1 MIVMDNAKKD
11 TTICIFFAL
20 EYLDIMPPS
29 ASCRL
34 TDRTDL
40 YPELRRL
47 AGAENIG
54 KVLVFFEAEE
64 LSNLVLGFIQV
75 EDYSAFSGCIKN

>member
-11 TTICIFFAL
+11 TTISIFFAL
-20 EYLDIMPPS
+20 EYLDIMPPPS

-54 KVLVFFEAEE
+54 KVFFEAEE
-64 LSNLVLGFIQV
+64 LSNLVLGFVQV
-75 EDYSAFSGCIKN
+75 EDYSAFSGCINN